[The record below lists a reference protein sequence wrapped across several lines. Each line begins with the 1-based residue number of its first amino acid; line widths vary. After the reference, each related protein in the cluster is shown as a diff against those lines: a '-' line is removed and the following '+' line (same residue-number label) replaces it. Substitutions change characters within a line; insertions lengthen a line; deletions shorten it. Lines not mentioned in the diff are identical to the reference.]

1 MSDLENDFRL
11 KLESNSATERKHA
24 LEALLSYDLDDEL
37 IEIVAKLFADPDKGV
52 RDAASMLFTLQPYPQ
67 VPSYIVRYCF
77 SDDISIRNM
86 AGEVLLKNGDYSI
99 PALMEELGKG
109 NSDDEKFIIDILGW
123 IGSPEPT
130 EKIIE
135 VLKTNKDENVILAC
149 AEALGNIKAEEAV
162 PVLLELLKN
171 DVEEIL
177 TPTVMEALGKIGN
190 KEAVNHFMK
199 VYNDQDILT
208 KYTIIESLGRVG
220 DAESLG
226 FLLEELQQTELSLV
240 GPIVKS
246 SEQLLSNLGFEI
258 ELSDELKLVILKALE
273 ENDEDTVLSAVK
285 LLYNYENK
293 EIIEAFVSIYGTLE
307 ELDEMLK
314 DKFIQTYQISRNL
327 ILDRIINKG
336 ENTKKLLILYKE
348 ISLISEEFDFEP
360 LSDTNQLEFLN
371 TLSELIDNPDEEVRM
386 TAAELLF
393 QINPKDALLFADKII
408 NDDNVWNRLKLIE
421 LLSEVNEPQAIDLLK
436 KLADDSDE
444 MVRERALSLLDDKK
458 TRI

>member
-11 KLESNSATERKHA
+11 KLESNSATERKQA
-24 LEALLSYDLDDEL
+24 LEALLSYDLDDGL
-37 IEIVAKLFADPDKGV
+37 IEIVANLFADPDKGV

-86 AGEVLLKNGDYSI
+86 AGEVLLKNGEYSI

-149 AEALGNIKAEEAV
+149 AEALGNIHAEEAV
-162 PVLLELLKN
+162 PILLELLEN

-199 VYNDQDILT
+199 VYNNQDILT

-226 FLLEELQQTELSLV
+226 FLLEELQQTESSLI

-258 ELSDELKLVILKALE
+258 ELNDELKLVILKALD
-273 ENDEDTVLSAVK
+273 ENDEDTVLAAVR
-285 LLYNYENK
+285 LLYNYENQ
-293 EIIEAFVSIYGTLE
+293 EIIEAFVSIYGTFE
-307 ELDEMLK
+307 ALDEMLK
-314 DKFIQTYQISRNL
+314 DKFIQTHQISRNL
-327 ILDRIINKG
+327 ILDRIISNG

-348 ISLISEEFDFEP
+348 ISLLSEELDFEP

-371 TLSELIDNPDEEVRM
+371 TLSELVDNPDEEVRM

-393 QINPKDALLFADKII
+393 HINPKDALLFADKII

-436 KLADDSDE
+436 KLADDSEE
-444 MVRERALSLLDDKK
+444 MVRERALSLLDEKK